1 MPKQE
6 RPITDRPNPAD
17 ESVQEPRQR
26 HGKHREDDEA
36 LRGSGGTK
44 GGLNKG
50 SSTGTKQNTGKPTG
64 DSGKPRGLRK

>member
-6 RPITDRPNPAD
+6 RPITERPNPA
-17 ESVQEPRQR
+17 EGSVQEPREH

-36 LRGSGGTK
+36 LPGTGSTK

-50 SSTGTKQNTGKPTG
+50 SGAGQKQNTGKPKG
-64 DSGKPRGLRK
+64 DSGKPRGLRE